1 MALCEFSSLGI
12 TNPSS
17 FLQFKRDI
25 QVMIKCLFVV
35 LGHEHKSRAF
45 SMGNSQLC
53 DESQEKPYSYFS
65 TVGSNGVGTQPNTA
79 GGWV

>member
-1 MALCEFSSLGI
+1 
-12 TNPSS
+12 
-17 FLQFKRDI
+17 
-25 QVMIKCLFVV
+25 MIKCLFVV
-35 LGHEHKSRAF
+35 LGHEYKSRAF

-65 TVGSNGVGTQPNTA
+65 TVGSDGVGTQPNTA